1 MDIASKIKA
10 MKQEI
15 QAMDDAKLA
24 IEARIKELKDLVNMK
39 LQKAAKLAELEK
51 QEAELMAQ
59 L

>member
-15 QAMDDAKLA
+15 QSIDDMKAA
-24 IEARIKELKDLVNMK
+24 IEGRIKELKELVALK
-39 LQKAAKLAELEK
+39 IQKAAKLAELEK
-51 QEAELMAQ
+51 QEAELMSQ

>member
-15 QAMDDAKLA
+15 QSMDDMKAA
-24 IEARIKELKDLVNMK
+24 IEGRIKELKELVALK
-39 LQKAAKLAELEK
+39 IQKAAKLAELEK
-51 QEAELMAQ
+51 QEAELMSQ